1 MKKQS
6 LSDDKAFLSQE
17 KKVKNTMSMN
27 QFKELKNDELRKIIV
42 EKEKIIIVT
51 SEYDFYE
58 LRELEV

>member
-51 SEYDFYE
+51 SEYEFYE